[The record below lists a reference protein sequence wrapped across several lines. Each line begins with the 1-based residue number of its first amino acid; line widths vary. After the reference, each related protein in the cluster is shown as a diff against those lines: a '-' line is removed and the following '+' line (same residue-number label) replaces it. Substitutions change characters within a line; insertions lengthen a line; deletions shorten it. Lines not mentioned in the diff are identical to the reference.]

1 MQEVNV
7 QVAVRVSLKLL
18 PSVDSLLVPVWIV
31 TVLATVVPT
40 VPANSTLVQLIA
52 CSDTCLI

>member
-1 MQEVNV
+1 M

-18 PSVDSLLVPVWIV
+18 PSVDSLLVVPVWIV

>member
-1 MQEVNV
+1 V